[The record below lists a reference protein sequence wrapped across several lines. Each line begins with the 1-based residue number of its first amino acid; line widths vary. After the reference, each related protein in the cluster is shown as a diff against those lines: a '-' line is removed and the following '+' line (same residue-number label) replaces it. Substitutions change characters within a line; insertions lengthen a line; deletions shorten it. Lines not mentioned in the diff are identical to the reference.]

1 MFAAAVFQGESG
13 YRFSNQVQQESIAMA
28 FVNERISAE
37 DAEKYGIDEINKDF
51 IFGPDAV
58 KQRAKLSRFLG

>member
-1 MFAAAVFQGESG
+1 MG
-13 YRFSNQVQQESIAMA
+13 

-51 IFGPDAV
+51 IMGAGAAWYWTIDREKNAYF
-58 KQRAKLSRFLG
+58 R